1 MPIPLIFIGIAAL
14 SGAAG
19 LGSTVKA
26 GFDQNHA
33 RKVNMNSDERIQAAA
48 ERLEGLRTQCGTA
61 LQQLGEEKVNVLDQS
76 IKSFLDTF
84 TKIKNVDFS
93 ASEGLLELNKLH
105 IDQKTFDDLGEMQ
118 NFASSLVTGS
128 LAGAAGGALTAFGAY
143 SAAAT
148 FATASTG
155 TAISAL
161 GGAAATNAT
170 LAFFGGGSLAAGG
183 LGMAGGAAVLGG
195 LVAGPALMVMGLITG
210 AKAGKNLENAKA
222 NAAQADVI
230 CEQLETGASQ
240 CIAIRR
246 RTYLFYSLL
255 ARLDSYFLPYIH
267 AMQDIVRTEGID
279 YAAYSPEHKKTVAA
293 AASIAATIKAVL
305 DTPILTDD
313 GDLTEASNSVLLK
326 SAFQLPIME
335 DHPLSKTCEA

>member
-1 MPIPLIFIGIAAL
+1 MPIPLIFIGIAAIT
-14 SGAAG
+14 GATG
-19 LGSTVKA
+19 LGTTVKA
-26 GFDQNHA
+26 GFDQAHA
-33 RKVNMNSDERIQAAA
+33 RKVNMNSDERIQVAAN
-48 ERLEGLRTQCGTA
+48 RLEGLRTQCGAA
-61 LQQLGEEKVNVLDQS
+61 LQHLGEEKVSVLDQS
-76 IKSFLDTF
+76 IKDFLETF
-84 TKIKNVDFS
+84 TKIKNVDFT
-93 ASEGLLELNKLH
+93 ASEGLLELSKLH
-105 IDQKTFDDLGEMQ
+105 VDQKTFDDLGEMQ
-118 NFASSLVTGS
+118 NFASSLMTGS

-143 SAAAT
+143 SAAGI

-155 TAISAL
+155 TAISTL

-246 RTYLFYSLL
+246 RTCMFYSLL

-267 AMQDIVRTEGID
+267 AMQHIVQTEGVD
-279 YAAYSPEHKKTVAA
+279 YAAYSTEHKKTIAA
-293 AASIAATIKAVL
+293 AASIAATIKSVL
-305 DTPILTDD
+305 DTPILSDD
-313 GDLTEASNSVLLK
+313 GGLTEESNSILLK
-326 SAFQLPIME
+326 SALQIPSME
-335 DHPLSKTCEA
+335 EKDLNA